1 MILRF
6 TALLAILYALGFL
19 LFGVTLADPAAA
31 DTPKVD
37 ALVVLTG
44 GEGRIEH
51 GIALLGK
58 GIGKRMLIAGADPA
72 VTKND
77 LVLRLKGHRRLI
89 DCCVDLGS
97 ESVDTRSNAEEARRW
112 LAKRNY
118 RSARLITSDWHM
130 RRAAYEFDH
139 QLGGKVAII
148 PDAVKGEPKFMTLFT
163 EYNKYIL
170 RRMAVWLDI

>member
-1 MILRF
+1 MIVRF
-6 TALLAILYALGFL
+6 GALMLILYALGFL
-19 LFGVTLADPAAA
+19 LFGVTLANPAPATA
-31 DTPKVD
+31 PKVD

-51 GIALLGK
+51 GIELLGK
-58 GIGKRMLIAGADPA
+58 GVAKRMLIAGTDPS
-72 VTKND
+72 VTKYD
-77 LVLRLKGHRRLI
+77 LVIRLHGHRQLI

-112 LAKRNY
+112 LIKHGFHT
-118 RSARLITSDWHM
+118 ARLITSDWHM
-130 RRAAYEFDH
+130 RRAEYEFDH
-139 QLGGKVAII
+139 QLNGQAVIT

-163 EYNKYIL
+163 EYNKYLL